1 MFTKSKSNALCI
13 AEFQLIMIQNKE
25 EKFEAILSSIK
36 EKPNEMNMFSGFLKL
51 YPEDWK
57 QLKINFSKFNRSK
70 QFGKTI
76 PLPKPEQSLKKEIRV
91 WLKKR

>member
-1 MFTKSKSNALCI
+1 
-13 AEFQLIMIQNKE
+13 MIIDKE
-25 EKFEAILSSIK
+25 EKLKAVLESLK
-36 EKPNEMNMFSGFLKL
+36 EKPNEINMFGQFLKM

-57 QLKINFSKFNRSK
+57 LLKINFSKFNRSK

-91 WLKKR
+91 WLKNQKI

>member
-1 MFTKSKSNALCI
+1 
-13 AEFQLIMIQNKE
+13 MIQNKE
-25 EKFEAILSSIK
+25 KKFEAIFASIK
-36 EKPNEMNMFSGFLKL
+36 EKPNEINMFSGFLNM

-76 PLPKPEQSLKKEIRV
+76 PLPKPEQSIKKEIRV
-91 WLKKR
+91 WLKKSK

>member
-1 MFTKSKSNALCI
+1 
-13 AEFQLIMIQNKE
+13 MINNKE
-25 EKFEAILSSIK
+25 EKFQSIFNNIK
-36 EKPNEMNMFSGFLKL
+36 EKPNEINMFGAFLKM

-76 PLPKPEQSLKKEIRV
+76 PLPKPESSLKKEIRV
-91 WLKKR
+91 WLKNQKI

>member
-1 MFTKSKSNALCI
+1 
-13 AEFQLIMIQNKE
+13 MIQNKE
-25 EKFEAILSSIK
+25 EKFQAVLETITD
-36 EKPNEMNMFSGFLKL
+36 KPNEINMFAGFLKM
-51 YPEDWK
+51 YPDEWK

-91 WLKKR
+91 WLKNR

>member
-1 MFTKSKSNALCI
+1 
-13 AEFQLIMIQNKE
+13 MIQNKE
-25 EKFEAILSSIK
+25 EKFKSIFENLK
-36 EKPNEMNMFSGFLKL
+36 DKPNEINMFGQFLRM
-51 YPEDWK
+51 YPEEWK

-91 WLKKR
+91 WLKTMNNG

>member
-1 MFTKSKSNALCI
+1 
-13 AEFQLIMIQNKE
+13 MIQNKE
-25 EKFEAILSSIK
+25 EKFQAVLETITD
-36 EKPNEMNMFSGFLKL
+36 KPNEINMFGGFLKM
-51 YPEDWK
+51 YPDEWK

-91 WLKKR
+91 WLKKQ

>member
-1 MFTKSKSNALCI
+1 
-13 AEFQLIMIQNKE
+13 MIINKE
-25 EKFEAILSSIK
+25 EKFKSVLESLK
-36 EKPNEMNMFSGFLKL
+36 EKPNEINMFGQFLKM
-51 YPEDWK
+51 YPEEWK

-91 WLKKR
+91 WLKNQKL

>member
-1 MFTKSKSNALCI
+1 
-13 AEFQLIMIQNKE
+13 MIQNKE
-25 EKFEAILSSIK
+25 EKFEAIFASIK
-36 EKPNEMNMFSGFLKL
+36 EKANEINMFSGFLKM
-51 YPEDWK
+51 YPKDWK

-91 WLKKR
+91 WLKKSK

>member
-1 MFTKSKSNALCI
+1 
-13 AEFQLIMIQNKE
+13 MIFEKE
-25 EKFEAILSSIK
+25 EKFKLVLNSLK
-36 EKPNEMNMFSGFLKL
+36 EKPNEINMFGQFLKM
-51 YPEDWK
+51 YPEEWK

-91 WLKKR
+91 WLKNQ